1 MTDRRSTAARRLDLG
16 LALRDAGEPA
26 AAAEALAAA
35 CEADP
40 DYAEA
45 HFARAEAL
53 AASGDQAG
61 AADAFR
67 RYLALEPSDRMGAT
81 PRLALLDA
89 APTPTRLPAAYVAA
103 LFDEYAPRFDQA
115 LQGALAYRAPEHLGA
130 ALMRRLDSLPNAGT
144 ARGLDLGC
152 GTGLVGRAV
161 RLALGALDGIDLSEE
176 MLKRAAATGL
186 AASLSAYGAQPL
198 GDYAG
203 PNGTTNNELLELL
216 SALYNGEMRP
226 VRRPG
231 DDVDIG
237 HMLPYRRVSFGLD
250 ALEQR
255 GSGAPDFSA
264 ILGLKDYPEA
274 TTPGLLDALLRLP
287 YEMIVSESYAPT
299 ERQTARERMDLAIRR
314 LKSADEEAAAE
325 RGDMLAARDARA
337 EEIALGGRQVQQ
349 AAAAVA
355 EGKGDL
361 RMRHGQALDS
371 VQGMAA
377 LGAFRFQEFKPG
389 RSREKEVAHLDGGAG
404 PARRRLRL

>member
-186 AASLSAYGAQPL
+186 YDALVAGDLAARPLPAPHAPYELIVAGDALNYL
-198 GDYAG
+198 GDLAG
-203 PNGTTNNELLELL
+203 VFVEVAGALSPEGLFLFTLE
-216 SALYNGEMRP
+216 AETDRRGEAAAGFRLHEGC
-226 VRRPG
+226 R
-231 DDVDIG
+231 
-237 HMLPYRRVSFGLD
+237 YRH
-250 ALEQR
+250 
-255 GSGAPDFSA
+255 
-264 ILGLKDYPEA
+264 
-274 TTPGLLDALLRLP
+274 
-287 YEMIVSESYAPT
+287 
-299 ERQTARERMDLAIRR
+299 
-314 LKSADEEAAAE
+314 EEAAV
-325 RGDMLAARDARA
+325 RA
-337 EEIALGGRQVQQ
+337 WLQ
-349 AAAAVA
+349 AAGFETLEV
-355 EGKGDL
+355 ERPVL
-361 RMRHGQALDS
+361 R
-371 VQGMAA
+371 
-377 LGAFRFQEFKPG
+377 
-389 RSREKEVAHLDGGAG
+389 REKRRDVTGLLFVARRLSDAAQPGA
-404 PARRRLRL
+404 PARKPPRTRPEA